1 VGSVVAA
8 AVTCAP
14 DPADVGEALAVVLAE
29 VVEGLLDVVPA
40 EGAGALLAVVL
51 AVVLAEVAEGLLDAG
66 ALLDGGVGVGAECA
80 GTVSREKKAS
90 AAIVPTASARLR
102 LAVIQGVLSY
112 GHPGDP
118 AKRSCPAQPRMP
130 RRVSMSQNH
139 AGIPTWTQ
147 ESLRLRVSPGLAPGS
162 PTGFR

>member
-8 AVTCAP
+8 AVTCAA

-29 VVEGLLDVVPA
+29 V
-40 EGAGALLAVVL
+40 AGALLAVVL
-51 AVVLAEVAEGLLDAG
+51 AEVVEALLAVVLAEVVEALLDAG

-90 AAIVPTASARLR
+90 AAVVPTASARLR